1 MFSQQNELKLA
12 VVSLKEVQESLK
24 TKIVDSPEKL
34 KNYKEKM
41 KDTVQKLK
49 NSRVSFLL
57 HVKMLCVLSAAPA
70 WWELIPT
77 PWRPHFAARCGRRET
92 QDPRCLLEGAAES

>member
-1 MFSQQNELKLA
+1 MFPQQNELKLA

-41 KDTVQKLK
+41 KNTVQKLK

-57 HVKMLCVLSAAPA
+57 HANALPLPAAPVSSGA
-70 WWELIPT
+70 GPD
-77 PWRPHFAARCGRRET
+77 PWRPHFAARRGRREK
-92 QDPRCLLEGAAES
+92 

>member
-1 MFSQQNELKLA
+1 MFSQQNEIKLS
-12 VVSLKEVQESLK
+12 VVFLKESQESLK

-49 NSRVSFLL
+49 NSRVSFLFIS
-57 HVKMLCVLSAAPA
+57 VL
-70 WWELIPT
+70 
-77 PWRPHFAARCGRRET
+77 F
-92 QDPRCLLEGAAES
+92 CLFSESCLVMC